1 MAAVMSVAAT
11 AEAARAEALKVG
23 GDGGGRVGGVDG
35 ASVSAPVWLSINMA
49 AWRSGAAASGWEA
62 GNMAKRQSRGD
73 LLREGR
79 FLRCLH
85 RLAAY
90 DRRRLQE

>member
-49 AWRSGAAASGWEA
+49 AWRSGAAAQAGKA
-62 GNMAKRQSRGD
+62 GNMAKRQLRED
-73 LLREGR
+73 LLRRGA
-79 FLRCLH
+79 F
-85 RLAAY
+85 
-90 DRRRLQE
+90 

>member
-49 AWRSGAAASGWEA
+49 AWRSGAAAQAGKA
-62 GNMAKRQSRGD
+62 GNMAKRQVRED
-73 LLREGR
+73 LLREGH
-79 FLRCLH
+79 FLRGFD
-85 RLAAY
+85 RQAAH
-90 DRRRLQE
+90 DRRWLQE